1 MNNVNVGI
9 LFLLGQISDAI
20 ATTLVGF
27 VIDKFGLCGL
37 RYGKRKSWHLVGSL
51 LIVLSF
57 PVYYFPP
64 PNFDRYQIE
73 DNGGKQKW
81 GQTHLVRIILF
92 W

>member
-1 MNNVNVGI
+1 MNSVNVGI
-9 LFLLGQISDAI
+9 LFLLAQISDAI

-57 PVYYFPP
+57 PFQYFPP
-64 PNFDRYQIE
+64 PTYDRYPIMVNE
-73 DNGGKQKW
+73 GKQKW
-81 GQTHLVRIILF
+81 EQTHLVCIIL
-92 W
+92 